1 MTEWTPNV
9 EAYDAL
15 DDAAASTLPA
25 PRMIRRSPL
34 HHAPSR
40 RNPLHPDGLIAF
52 FTGLRGRDAFVWKG
66 RVFPIGIP
74 IAAAASFMTWRRN
87 RSARDTLVALAGVG
101 VLSYLEARVEWSVRK
116 RAYRRRRDLE

>member
-25 PRMIRRSPL
+25 PRMIRRSAL
-34 HHAPSR
+34 HHPPSR
-40 RNPLHPDGLIAF
+40 RVLYADAREEARLV
-52 FTGLRGRDAFVWKG
+52 RGRDAFVWKG
-66 RVFPIGIP
+66 RVLPIGIP
-74 IAAAASFMTWRRN
+74 IAVAASMMTWRRR
-87 RSARDTLVALAGVG
+87 RSTRDTLVALGGVG
-101 VLSYLEARVEWSVRK
+101 VMSYLEARVEWSVRR

>member
-15 DDAAASTLPA
+15 DDAAALTRPV
-25 PRMIRRSPL
+25 PRMIRRSAL
-34 HHAPSR
+34 HRAPSR
-40 RNPLHPDGLIAF
+40 RALYAEARAEARMV
-52 FTGLRGRDAFVWKG
+52 RGRNAFVWKG

-74 IAAAASFMTWRRN
+74 LAAAASLMTWRRR

-101 VLSYLEARVEWSVRK
+101 VLSYLEARVEWSVRR

>member
-25 PRMIRRSPL
+25 PRMIRRSAL

-40 RNPLHPDGLIAF
+40 RALYADAREEARLV
-52 FTGLRGRDAFVWKG
+52 RGRDAFVWRG

-74 IAAAASFMTWRRN
+74 IAAAASLMTWRRS
-87 RSARDTLVALAGVG
+87 RSSRDTLVTLAGVG
-101 VLSYLEARVEWSVRK
+101 ILSYLEARVEWSVRR
-116 RAYRRRRDLE
+116 RAYRRRRDFE